1 MCTCAPLDEGP
12 AGHAWLHTRRHLGHY
27 ASLAL
32 QVTSVHTHCFPHS
45 DSCVWPHFIL
55 SVSPG
60 SWSPCPLTKI
70 PPLTAHCTLHACR
83 FLVVD
88 ETDRLLKQSYQE
100 WLPRVLE
107 ELSERHHSNEW
118 AEAVASVEDDA
129 GPALRTSQLP
139 YSQHRWV

>member
-1 MCTCAPLDEGP
+1 M
-12 AGHAWLHTRRHLGHY
+12 
-27 ASLAL
+27 
-32 QVTSVHTHCFPHS
+32 
-45 DSCVWPHFIL
+45 
-55 SVSPG
+55 
-60 SWSPCPLTKI
+60 
-70 PPLTAHCTLHACR
+70 
-83 FLVVD
+83 D

>member
-1 MCTCAPLDEGP
+1 M
-12 AGHAWLHTRRHLGHY
+12 
-27 ASLAL
+27 
-32 QVTSVHTHCFPHS
+32 
-45 DSCVWPHFIL
+45 
-55 SVSPG
+55 
-60 SWSPCPLTKI
+60 
-70 PPLTAHCTLHACR
+70 
-83 FLVVD
+83 D

-139 YSQHRWV
+139 YSQHRWVEPSHRSEPLNHLLPHLC